1 MTDIRKNL
9 IDGCSEL
16 NDDHKTIKVNN
27 GYIIENLLLFDQ
39 YILNSI
45 RLKELPTLVKLFGI
59 EGLNYLFDN
68 GALKLFAKSL
78 TIGQTGQTKK
88 LRSEKK
94 NKVLPKGY
102 YSFSAIRQADKK
114 RFLDDCLKEIEK
126 IDFINKNEK
135 ERLKS
140 MVYNNLIY
148 YSSEAGEK
156 ILNQLIKDL
165 RHNDFSIKIALTKI
179 LQKEKQIKV
188 NPESFTI
195 NICQIDDV
203 DFKVESDL
211 QKIILTDINEYHN
224 IMGRALLTI
233 GGRNQKIY
241 NMKNF
246 NSLTSFREDEVQL
259 FSSKLD
265 FLAASFN
272 PNNNKEIFK
281 KILEIKD
288 FPVLSNNFEENN
300 FNVDTFLKIRES
312 KEFKEFQSWL
322 WSINE
327 VNEKELEER
336 VNSYKQKLGEL
347 LRTPIGKTL
356 RWVTNM
362 GMGFAGPILS
372 ETYGL
377 LDSFIIDKVL
387 KVDGAIVFIN
397 RKLPSIFKN

>member
-233 GGRNQKIY
+233 GGRNQKI
-241 NMKNF
+241 
-246 NSLTSFREDEVQL
+246 
-259 FSSKLD
+259 
-265 FLAASFN
+265 
-272 PNNNKEIFK
+272 
-281 KILEIKD
+281 
-288 FPVLSNNFEENN
+288 
-300 FNVDTFLKIRES
+300 
-312 KEFKEFQSWL
+312 
-322 WSINE
+322 
-327 VNEKELEER
+327 
-336 VNSYKQKLGEL
+336 
-347 LRTPIGKTL
+347 
-356 RWVTNM
+356 
-362 GMGFAGPILS
+362 
-372 ETYGL
+372 
-377 LDSFIIDKVL
+377 
-387 KVDGAIVFIN
+387 
-397 RKLPSIFKN
+397 